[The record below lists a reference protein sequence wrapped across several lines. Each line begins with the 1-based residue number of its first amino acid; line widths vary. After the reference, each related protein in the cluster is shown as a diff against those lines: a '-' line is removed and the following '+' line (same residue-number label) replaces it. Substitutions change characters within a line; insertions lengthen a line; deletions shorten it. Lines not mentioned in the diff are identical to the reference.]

1 MQIHKKTH
9 IARCASETVEKL
21 RFSDNLCSDYAE
33 HESSESSH
41 TETFSLCKYENRGA
55 RPRFSCICAANAISC
70 AMPRGSVSIVKTD
83 FLDKLR
89 RTSQDVRLS
98 LPKRSYSCN
107 LNNSR
112 ASAR

>member
-1 MQIHKKTH
+1 MKNEVH
-9 IARCASETVEKL
+9 
-21 RFSDNLCSDYAE
+21 
-33 HESSESSH
+33 
-41 TETFSLCKYENRGA
+41 
-55 RPRFSCICAANAISC
+55 AISC
-70 AMPRGSVSIVKTD
+70 ALPRGSVSLVKMV

-98 LPKRSYSCN
+98 LSKRSYSCN